1 MAYFSFSWLKNWRGI
16 SSVSVGEFIPYAVL
30 NTIVAVLLCF
40 GSSPIRADLASEVQ
54 LKTLYLFNFSRFVQW
69 PEPKKDAKIFR
80 FCTYPQ
86 NPLGETLHQLE
97 QRTIHAKPVQINEL
111 KSVNDIKDCHAVFID
126 LDPAADLAKVNAIAI
141 KNHVLTISD
150 RNQFAKQGGMIQMF
164 IEKGKIRFNIN
175 FDSSRSA
182 FLQIN
187 SKLIKLASDVIKTA
201 L

>member
-1 MAYFSFSWLKNWRGI
+1 MELVLPQLARL
-16 SSVSVGEFIPYAVL
+16 IPCAFL
-30 NTIVAVLLCF
+30 NTLVAVLLCF

-69 PEPKKDAKIFR
+69 PEPKKDSKIFR
-80 FCTYPQ
+80 FCTYPK

-97 QRTIHAKPVQINEL
+97 QRTIKDKPVQINEL
-111 KSVNDIKDCHAVFID
+111 KSVNDIKGCHAVFID
-126 LDPAADLAKVNAIAI
+126 LNPGSDLARVNAIAI

-150 RNQFAKQGGMIQMF
+150 QKQFANKGGMIQMF

-182 FLQIN
+182 SLQIN
-187 SKLIKLASDVIKTA
+187 SKLITLASEGD
-201 L
+201 